1 MNSLSSEDNEVLFTL
16 CSSSGG
22 KVIISGEHSVVYGKP
37 AVAFGI
43 NKYTKMYL
51 NCYKSDNDCFILV
64 NLLSLKKNFSITKQE
79 IINNITS
86 DNDTLI
92 HKRHFMHIINII
104 IQKIKS
110 SISLQKINSFI
121 NNHYF
126 ILSITSEIL
135 VGFGLGSSGAY
146 NVCIVNGI
154 CSMINNISGKKLF
167 NTKDILLLSNEGE
180 KIFHNGTPSGID
192 VSCSLYGGIINFS
205 NINSQFNMEIPE
217 NNFFITKIKFLLI
230 NTKNQRNSGESI
242 KKVKQFKDNNIN
254 LFNELIEEI
263 SKITK
268 EIIKLLMQRE
278 SSENDIKNFFEL
290 IKKNQLLL
298 KKICVSNNEI
308 DRIVN
313 ILEKNEFVGK
323 ISGAGGGGCIISFC
337 LKENYEKLKEIL
349 ERNKLEYIEIK
360 ISREPAKLVNYNIFK
375 I

>member
-86 DNDTLI
+86 DNNTLI